1 MNSVFKVMD
10 LFSLSLP
17 HYLSEATG
25 SRLAGTQQAVGELNV
40 IPGGH

>member
-1 MNSVFKVMD
+1 MNSVFKLMD

-25 SRLAGTQQAVGELNV
+25 SRLAGTLEAVGESNV
-40 IPGGH
+40 IPGDH